1 MARQQLWH
9 LLRMFLRQPGAA
21 FDVGEEEGD
30 GAGRELVLVSHLN
43 HDYDIAAPFW
53 KPGVKV
59 TVTWLPLE
67 IAQGD
72 CHFFSGI
79 V

>member
-1 MARQQLWH
+1 MTPEQHRH
-9 LLRMFLRQPGAA
+9 LSGMLLSEPGTAL
-21 FDVGEEEGD
+21 DVGEEESN